1 MRLLISLEV
10 TLGTHLASANSF
22 PSQSWF
28 RGWKGVSSAQGKVP
42 VVRCNTR
49 AEDGGGRLWLSCL
62 LAVLGGWSCTAVL
75 GAECSRL
82 GAMVLSLWQPWGQG
96 LAQLARAWVQCVSGW
111 QQSPLWVFRSEVYH
125 QAGRT

>member
-42 VVRCNTR
+42 VVRCNTT
-49 AEDGGGRLWLSCL
+49 AEDGVEGGRLWLSCL
-62 LAVLGGWSCTAVL
+62 LAAVGGRICTAVL

-82 GAMVLSLWQPWGQG
+82 GAMVLSLWQPCGKG
-96 LAQLARAWVQCVSGW
+96 LAQLACAWVQ
-111 QQSPLWVFRSEVYH
+111 
-125 QAGRT
+125 